1 MEITHLDRSF
11 LYDALAWECIKRGQL
26 EKNGGSYECFPEA
39 SNLGCPFETE
49 NGESVDCGQIRTE
62 HWRLVFEGEDEQEP
76 EPEPEWREVFEG
88 KDEQKPEFSFG
99 DRVTVDGTKAIF
111 IRYTSEEHDRAYIV
125 FGASVLLPERL
136 VVDLKAGW
144 DG

>member
-62 HWRLVFEGEDEQEP
+62 HWRD
-76 EPEPEWREVFEG
+76 VFEG
-88 KDEQKPEFSFG
+88 KDEPEPGFRFG
-99 DRVTVDGTKAIF
+99 DKVTVDGTKAIF

-136 VVDLKAGW
+136 VTDLKAGW
-144 DG
+144 HG